1 MQTFI
6 FYNIIFYY
14 IFDNLYFYNVTQFE
28 KKFNLIFSSN
38 NYEIDKWIKS
48 ILLQNI
54 FKDKVKLLN
63 VIV

>member
-38 NYEIDKWIKS
+38 NYEIDK
-48 ILLQNI
+48 
-54 FKDKVKLLN
+54 
-63 VIV
+63 